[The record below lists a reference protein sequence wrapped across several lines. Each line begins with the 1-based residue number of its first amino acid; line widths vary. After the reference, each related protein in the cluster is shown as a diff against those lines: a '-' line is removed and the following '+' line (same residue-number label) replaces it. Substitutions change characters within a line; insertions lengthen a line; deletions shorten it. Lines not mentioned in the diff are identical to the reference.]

1 MAKRQPEYDEPKF
14 RSVAELR
21 EYYRTVLLEPIP
33 ERLQKLVER
42 LREMEKTR

>member
-1 MAKRQPEYDEPKF
+1 MAKRRTEDNEPKF

-21 EYYRTVLLEPIP
+21 EYYRSLLLDPIP

-42 LREMEKTR
+42 LRDMEKTR